1 MRYVL
6 PIQVCRKRW
15 CANMVLAPPSCGLQ
29 NGGER
34 PAVSV
39 WRPRPERTQQAPHP
53 CAALGMREQPAGDS
67 EAVARSRC
75 QYVLVRLVRVC
86 VWLWLWLWLWLCGCV
101 DWAGVT
107 MCLISTCCVHRGDF
121 YKRSPLH
128 HAAHAGHTEIVKFLV
143 LNGADVYQKDKY
155 QETPLHAACA
165 TGKVEVR
172 DKSPHGLRVCL
183 SATDVARLLGPLC
196 RWCGG
201 CCCTLLRE

>member
-1 MRYVL
+1 ML
-6 PIQVCRKRW
+6 PIQVCRKHR

-86 VWLWLWLWLWLCGCV
+86 ACV
-101 DWAGVT
+101 RACVAVAVAVERAEVAV
-107 MCLISTCCVHRGDF
+107 CLISTCCLCRGDF

-128 HAAHAGHTEIVKFLV
+128 HAAHAGNTEIVKFLV

-172 DKSPHGLRVCL
+172 DTPPHRLRVCL

-201 CCCTLLRE
+201 CCCTSLREYGVR

>member
-1 MRYVL
+1 
-6 PIQVCRKRW
+6 
-15 CANMVLAPPSCGLQ
+15 
-29 NGGER
+29 
-34 PAVSV
+34 
-39 WRPRPERTQQAPHP
+39 
-53 CAALGMREQPAGDS
+53 
-67 EAVARSRC
+67 
-75 QYVLVRLVRVC
+75 
-86 VWLWLWLWLWLCGCV
+86 
-101 DWAGVT
+101 
-107 MCLISTCCVHRGDF
+107 MCLISTCCLCRGDF

-201 CCCTLLRE
+201 CCCTLLKE